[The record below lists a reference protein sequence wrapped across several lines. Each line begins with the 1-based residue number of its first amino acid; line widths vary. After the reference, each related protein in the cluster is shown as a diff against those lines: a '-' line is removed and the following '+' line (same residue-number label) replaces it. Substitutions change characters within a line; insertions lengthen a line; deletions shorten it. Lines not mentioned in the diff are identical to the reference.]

1 MNGKVGAPKAT
12 KEVFAAVEE
21 EVDRLI
27 REGGGWDAGLRLLAE
42 AGDPTTGPSLARN
55 DWYRLRRALEIIK
68 VLQCNGAPETFPSGH
83 LMLSFR
89 ATLGRRFSCDRAA
102 DIRSTQERILEA
114 KE

>member
-27 REGGGWDAGLRLLAE
+27 REGGGWDAGLRLLAD

-68 VLQCNGAPETFPSGH
+68 VLECNGLRPF
-83 LMLSFR
+83 F
-89 ATLGRRFSCDRAA
+89 F
-102 DIRSTQERILEA
+102 Q
-114 KE
+114 

>member
-68 VLQCNGAPETFPSGH
+68 VLQCNGSLSPTRETFPFGN
-83 LMLSFR
+83 LMLGFR
-89 ATLGRRFSCDRAA
+89 ATVLM
-102 DIRSTQERILEA
+102 
-114 KE
+114 

>member
-27 REGGGWDAGLRLLAE
+27 SEGGGWDAGLRMLAD
-42 AGDPTTGPSLARN
+42 AGDLTTGPSLARN

-68 VLQCNGAPETFPSGH
+68 V
-83 LMLSFR
+83 
-89 ATLGRRFSCDRAA
+89 
-102 DIRSTQERILEA
+102 QEFKVLISVL
-114 KE
+114 

>member
-21 EVDRLI
+21 VVDRLI
-27 REGGGWDAGLRLLAE
+27 SEGGGWDAGLRMLAD

-68 VLQCNGAPETFPSGH
+68 VLECNVLTSVLLHVSLTHAYFRDLRTF
-83 LMLSFR
+83 
-89 ATLGRRFSCDRAA
+89 
-102 DIRSTQERILEA
+102 
-114 KE
+114 